1 MKEKIKY
8 FNPIQIISNILLMGT
23 LIPLIITKEKF
34 LFNLYW
40 CVVPVLLL
48 GTVWFISKWGKRGTD
63 IDTKKSKEVSR
74 SFDDITTVLLVI
86 YALIYLGILFM
97 EYFVDT
103 IKINIYVAIGFY
115 ALSIVVQLFMFV
127 AVDSAYKDTKKIIA
141 EKLKK

>member
-1 MKEKIKY
+1 MEEKIKY
-8 FNPIQIISNILLMGT
+8 FNSIQIISNILLIGIVIL
-23 LIPLIITKEKF
+23 LIVTGEKF

-40 CVVPVLLL
+40 CIVPLLLL

-74 SFDDITTVLLVI
+74 SFDDITTVLLVL

-97 EYFVDT
+97 EYFDDT

-115 ALSIVVQLFMFV
+115 VLSIIVQLFMFI
-127 AVDSAYKDTKKIIA
+127 AVDSAYKDTKKIIT
-141 EKLKK
+141 EKLKN